1 MHVLTSDYTHLCCK
15 LLLVMGKIRACRDA
29 GVQFRTTETKPNPN
43 PNPNHNP
50 NPKAHDIE

>member
-1 MHVLTSDYTHLCCK
+1 
-15 LLLVMGKIRACRDA
+15 MGKIRACRDA